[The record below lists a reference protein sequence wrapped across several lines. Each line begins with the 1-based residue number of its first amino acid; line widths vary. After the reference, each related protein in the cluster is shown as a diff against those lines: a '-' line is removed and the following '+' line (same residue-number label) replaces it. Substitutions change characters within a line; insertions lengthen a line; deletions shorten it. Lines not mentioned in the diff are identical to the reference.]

1 MCEELKRRRD
11 YVMKRIGEME
21 VVCVKPDG
29 AFYFF
34 PYFNGADDLELADE
48 LLEKGVGVVPGSAF
62 GSQGRGCVRISYGSA
77 NIDLLSQAF
86 DRIIR

>member
-29 AFYFF
+29 AFYVF

-48 LLEKGVGVVPGSAF
+48 LLEKGVGVIPGSAF
-62 GSQGRGCVRISYGSA
+62 GS
-77 NIDLLSQAF
+77 
-86 DRIIR
+86 